1 MALVTSQA
9 EKTIVDSLLKHFPK
23 ALCHSLEE
31 GLVAAGARAYRDSA
45 QRHEG
50 HLASVLGQARHFH
63 SNEQFAL
70 ALDMAGIAH
79 NPLRGNDII
88 IGEQGPLLIGRFCTR
103 HSKWNNAK
111 RSKRRLEVASHNQ
124 WLERMVQPGLFSEP
138 STGPQIAVF
147 LVSVYSSNIRIQPEC
162 PLSVEIAVLDTTL
175 CERLFSEPLSVFLG
189 RYAQPVEQQDIAR
202 VQLKTVVKKQQDS
215 QP

>member
-1 MALVTSQA
+1 VTSQA
-9 EKTIVDSLLKHFPK
+9 EKTIVEALLKHLPK
-23 ALCHSLEE
+23 TLCHALDE
-31 GLVAAGARAYRDSA
+31 GLSVAGARAYRDSK

-50 HLASVLGQARHFH
+50 HLPSVLGQARHFH

-70 ALDMAGIAH
+70 ALDVAGVQH

-88 IGEQGPLLIGRFCTR
+88 IGELGPLLIGRFCTH

-111 RSKRRLEVASHNQ
+111 RSRRRLDVASHNQ
-124 WLERMVQPGLFSEP
+124 WLERLVQPGLFGEHFS
-138 STGPQIAVF
+138 GPKIAVF
-147 LVSVYSSNIRIQPEC
+147 LVSVYSGNVHIQPEQ

-175 CERLFSEPLSVFLG
+175 SERLFSEPLKAFLG
-189 RYAQPVEQQDIAR
+189 RYALPAEQKDSAR
-202 VQLKTVVKKQQDS
+202 PRLKAAIKKQQDS